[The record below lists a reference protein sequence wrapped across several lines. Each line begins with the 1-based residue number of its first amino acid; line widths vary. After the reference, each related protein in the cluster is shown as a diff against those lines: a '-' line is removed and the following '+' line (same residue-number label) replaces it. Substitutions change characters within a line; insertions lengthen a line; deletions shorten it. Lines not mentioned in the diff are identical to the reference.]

1 LDIFGDR
8 RRGRGRRAKRRG
20 FGGSERGVT
29 RGDVADADA
38 RARAVSDPRGTL
50 RRASTPRSKTPDR
63 RRFAREKVQGRIG
76 RRGKAHHVLPE
87 GRASDQRG
95 LRLRG

>member
-1 LDIFGDR
+1 
-8 RRGRGRRAKRRG
+8 
-20 FGGSERGVT
+20 
-29 RGDVADADA
+29 
-38 RARAVSDPRGTL
+38 VSDPRGTL

-95 LRLRG
+95 L